1 MQTPTSEVYKK
12 FGLEPG
18 TQDFIG
24 HAMCLFLDDTYKD
37 QPWSLAYKAMGLYS
51 TSIARWGKSPYI
63 YPLYGL
69 GELPQG
75 FARFVPLLFHFLLLS
90 PLLKEKGVIWAF
102 SSFFSTG

>member
-1 MQTPTSEVYKK
+1 MQTPTSEVFKK

-24 HAMCLFLDDTYKD
+24 HAMCLFLDDTYKE
-37 QPWSLAYKAMGLYS
+37 QPWSLAYKAMGLYT

-75 FARFVPLLFHFLLLS
+75 FARFVPLIPL
-90 PLLKEKGVIWAF
+90 PLLV
-102 SSFFSTG
+102 